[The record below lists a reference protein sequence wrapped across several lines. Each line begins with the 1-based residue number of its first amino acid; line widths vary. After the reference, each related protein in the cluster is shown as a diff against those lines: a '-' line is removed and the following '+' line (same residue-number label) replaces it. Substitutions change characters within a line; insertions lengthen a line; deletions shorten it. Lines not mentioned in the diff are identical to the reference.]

1 MWADFGVAVE
11 TSALGCELVFPEN
24 AAPGVKQTPVKKPE
38 DIENLE
44 VPDPKKDG
52 LMPLA
57 LETIEYMKRNVPTD
71 LMSAY
76 GYLEGFGISIGPTD
90 LAGLVIGYD
99 RFIVWQLNYPD
110 LIHKAM
116 RIATE
121 TVISYIQ
128 AQLETSGGANLVIV
142 ADDATGFL
150 NRASFERFSFPY
162 VQEVLRKFYR
172 RDKMVLFHSDSDN
185 MAIVDKIKEWPFH
198 IYNYGPRMDAE
209 ILKGKLAGR
218 IALIGGLAPLGPL
231 RYGKTEEVDRA
242 CKEAMQK
249 GAKGGGFVLS
259 TCGGTAAGTPEEK
272 HQDNAGSGQE
282 VREREHESMNQ
293 QFLEQI
299 SEAMAMVDSEKVKD
313 LVERAIQDKVSA
325 SDIVSKGLPKGLEI
339 VGQKYEPMEYFL
351 TELIMAGEIMK
362 NMANLLKPYL
372 EKDPME
378 IMAVCAIGTVRGD
391 IHDLGKNIVITMLQ
405 GAGFQIHD
413 LGVDVPTELFVQEV
427 KELRPKLLGL
437 SAMLLSTAPAIGEV
451 VDALKKQGIRERV
464 KVIVG
469 GRPLNK
475 DIAKE
480 YGADGYAKDAVEAV
494 QVAKQLANK

>member
-1 MWADFGVAVE
+1 
-11 TSALGCELVFPEN
+11 
-24 AAPGVKQTPVKKPE
+24 
-38 DIENLE
+38 
-44 VPDPKKDG
+44 
-52 LMPLA
+52 
-57 LETIEYMKRNVPTD
+57 
-71 LMSAY
+71 
-76 GYLEGFGISIGPTD
+76 
-90 LAGLVIGYD
+90 
-99 RFIVWQLNYPD
+99 
-110 LIHKAM
+110 
-116 RIATE
+116 
-121 TVISYIQ
+121 
-128 AQLETSGGANLVIV
+128 
-142 ADDATGFL
+142 
-150 NRASFERFSFPY
+150 
-162 VQEVLRKFYR
+162 
-172 RDKMVLFHSDSDN
+172 
-185 MAIVDKIKEWPFH
+185 
-198 IYNYGPRMDAE
+198 
-209 ILKGKLAGR
+209 
-218 IALIGGLAPLGPL
+218 
-231 RYGKTEEVDRA
+231 
-242 CKEAMQK
+242 
-249 GAKGGGFVLS
+249 
-259 TCGGTAAGTPEEK
+259 
-272 HQDNAGSGQE
+272 
-282 VREREHESMNQ
+282 MNQ

-325 SDIVSKGLPKGLEI
+325 SDIVSKGLSKGLEI
-339 VGQKYEPMEYFL
+339 VGQKYESMEYFL

-391 IHDLGKNIVITMLQ
+391 IHYLGKNIVITMLQ